1 MAIVSPH
8 TTDLPHPVPTPAFPI
23 QLLQVNRRMRTS
35 LDFFLLHPHYFFHLI
50 HQVLQIYLQNI
61 SQPFHSPQPQLLDSK
76 WSIVLR
82 ISQLPHLWTVVVYW
96 HDGMCTINHPLL
108 GVPEHFS
115 CLPVKSAQSQ
125 HGSPRQ
131 LPGHLTAVPLVH
143 ASPTLTHNLKDFI
156 RNNPSLSPAFS
167 HASWYV
173 VYSQVLPH
181 AQENSALLDLTCC
194 HFLSS
199 GCSYHRG
206 YLLFLCARCFPDTNA
221 CPVCLQHSVLSYRLP
236 FLIF

>member
-1 MAIVSPH
+1 MYNKP
-8 TTDLPHPVPTPAFPI
+8 
-23 QLLQVNRRMRTS
+23 
-35 LDFFLLHPHYFFHLI
+35 
-50 HQVLQIYLQNI
+50 
-61 SQPFHSPQPQLLDSK
+61 
-76 WSIVLR
+76 
-82 ISQLPHLWTVVVYW
+82 
-96 HDGMCTINHPLL
+96 PLL

-221 CPVCLQHSVLSYRLP
+221 CPVCLQHSVLSYRLQ

>member
-1 MAIVSPH
+1 MARRVSPH
-8 TTDLPHPVPTPAFPI
+8 TTDLPHPVPTSTPAFPI

-61 SQPFHSPQPQLLDSK
+61 SQLFYSPQPQLLDSK

-82 ISQLPHLWTVVVYW
+82 ISQRPHLWTVVVYW

-131 LPGHLTAVPLVH
+131 LP
-143 ASPTLTHNLKDFI
+143 ASDCSA
-156 RNNPSLSPAFS
+156 PSPRLS
-167 HASWYV
+167 
-173 VYSQVLPH
+173 
-181 AQENSALLDLTCC
+181 N
-194 HFLSS
+194 
-199 GCSYHRG
+199 
-206 YLLFLCARCFPDTNA
+206 TNTQFKG
-221 CPVCLQHSVLSYRLP
+221 LH
-236 FLIF
+236 